1 MTENQLA
8 EEFAEFN
15 RKIFSGITLTMPWPP
30 SVNKYWRT
38 FQGRMIISAEGRSDR
53 KAVADQVLIQRG
65 AKHYT
70 GKLCVVIEA
79 FRPDNRRRDLDNLL
93 KAVLDGCTHAGVW
106 EDDSNIV
113 DLRIYWA
120 DTVGGMLKVKV
131 SEV

>member
-30 SVNKYWRT
+30 SVNRYWRT
-38 FQGRMIISAEGRSDR
+38 FQGRMIISAEGRSYR

-65 AKHYT
+65 AKHYA
-70 GKLCVVIEA
+70 GKLRVQIEA

-120 DTVGGMLKVKV
+120 NTIGGMIKVNV
-131 SEV
+131 REL

>member
-1 MTENQLA
+1 MTLDQAIASIRDMQEK
-8 EEFAEFN
+8 FAN
-15 RKIFSGITLTMPWPP
+15 GVTLTLPWPP

-38 FQGRMIISAEGRSDR
+38 FQGRMIISAEGRSYR

-65 AKHYT
+65 AKHYA

-79 FRPDNRRRDLDNLL
+79 FKPDNRRRDLDNLL